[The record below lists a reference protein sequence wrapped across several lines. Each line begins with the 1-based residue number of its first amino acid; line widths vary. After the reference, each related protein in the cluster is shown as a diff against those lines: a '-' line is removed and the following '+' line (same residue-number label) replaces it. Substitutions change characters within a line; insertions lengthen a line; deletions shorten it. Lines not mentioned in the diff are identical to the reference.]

1 MQINFTARHFKA
13 PDKLKKFSE
22 NEISRLQKF
31 YDGIIECDI
40 ILDFIASNHSKH
52 IAEIILKVYGQV
64 LSVSK
69 TSDDMYK
76 SIDLAVQ
83 KLERMLKKYKAH
95 LRSFNREKAG
105 TIAVN
110 RIPLYEEE

>member
-1 MQINFTARHFKA
+1 
-13 PDKLKKFSE
+13 
-22 NEISRLQKF
+22 
-31 YDGIIECDI
+31 
-40 ILDFIASNHSKH
+40 
-52 IAEIILKVYGQV
+52 
-64 LSVSK
+64 
-69 TSDDMYK
+69 MYK